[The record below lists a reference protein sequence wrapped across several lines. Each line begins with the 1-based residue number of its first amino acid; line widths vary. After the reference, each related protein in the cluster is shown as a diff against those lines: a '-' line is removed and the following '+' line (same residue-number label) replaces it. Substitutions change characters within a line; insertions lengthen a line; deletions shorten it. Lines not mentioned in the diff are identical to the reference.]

1 MLKLRILLISN
12 YKGDKQESMDRYAIL
27 VQQELAK
34 LSHEIKLIYP
44 PIFFG
49 IFFTNQ
55 KVNKWIGYLDKYL
68 IAPFYFLFVSNF
80 SGSYDIIHIC
90 DHSNAIYRRLFKPQK
105 LVITCHD
112 VLAIRGALG
121 FSDAHCM
128 ASKTGILLQKFIVAN
143 LTKIDKI
150 ACVSK
155 TTLKQLNELSPIPNN
170 EKRYWKYVPNT
181 FNQNFEPIE
190 ISLLTESLS
199 KFKLKYGNYLL
210 HVGSDLERKN
220 RQLLLNLLS
229 IKTEIRL
236 VVTQPFKSDLPGYVS
251 NSSNITVL
259 TNLTSSNLAA
269 IYQGAMALVFPSLAE
284 GFGWPIIEAQKSG
297 IPVICSDIPIH
308 REIAGDAAIFVNS
321 KNPEDWA
328 EAVDS
333 LNDPE
338 KRGSLVLKGFENI
351 KKYSSQI
358 FTEELLSLYTSN
370 EICH

>member
-1 MLKLRILLISN
+1 MRILLISN
-12 YKGDKQESMDRYAIL
+12 YKGDKQESMDRYAKL
-27 VQQELAK
+27 VQQK
-34 LSHEIKLIYP
+34 ITDLSHEVKLIYP

-68 IAPFYFLFVSNF
+68 IAPIYFLFISTIRGN
-80 SGSYDIIHIC
+80 YDIIHIC
-90 DHSNAIYRRLFKPQK
+90 DHSNAIYRSLFNPQK

-121 FSDAHCM
+121 FTDAHCR
-128 ASKTGILLQKFIVAN
+128 ASKTGIILQKFILAN
-143 LTKIDKI
+143 LIKIDKI

-155 TTLKQLNELSPIPNN
+155 TTLKQLIELSPIHNH
-170 EKRYWKYVPNT
+170 EKRNWKYVPNT

-190 ISLLTESLS
+190 LGLLSASLN
-199 KFKLKYGNYLL
+199 KFNLKCGAYLL
-210 HVGSDLERKN
+210 HIGSDLERKN

-229 IKTEIRL
+229 IKPEIRL
-236 VVTQPFKSDLPGYVS
+236 VVTQAFKSNLPTYNS
-251 NSSNITVL
+251 NSSNINVL
-259 TNLTSSNLAA
+259 NNLSSYDLAA

-321 KNPEDWA
+321 KNPGDWA
-328 EAVDS
+328 KAVDS
-333 LNDPE
+333 LNDLE
-338 KRGSLVLKGFENI
+338 KRNALLLKGFENI
-351 KKYSSQI
+351 KKYSNQI

-370 EICH
+370 EIYY

>member
-1 MLKLRILLISN
+1 MRILLISN
-12 YKGDKQESMDRYAIL
+12 YKGDKQVSMDRYAKL
-27 VQQELAK
+27 VQHELTK
-34 LSHEIKLIYP
+34 LSHEVKLIYP
-44 PIFFG
+44 PDFFG
-49 IFFTNQ
+49 IFFNNQ

-68 IAPFYFLFVSNF
+68 IAPFYFLYVSNVN
-80 SGSYDIIHIC
+80 GNYDIIHIC

-105 LVITCHD
+105 LVVTCHD

-121 FSDAHCM
+121 FSDAHCV
-128 ASKTGILLQKFIVAN
+128 ASKTGIILQKFILAN

-155 TTLKQLNELSPIPNN
+155 TTLKQLNELSPIPHN
-170 EKRYWKYVPNT
+170 EKPYWKYVPNT

-190 ISLLTESLS
+190 IGLLTESLNRL
-199 KFKLKYGNYLL
+199 KLKCGNYLL

-229 IKTEIRL
+229 IKTETRL
-236 VVTQPFKSDLPGYVS
+236 VVTQSFKPDLPAYIS
-251 NSSNITVL
+251 NASNINVL
-259 TNLTSSNLAA
+259 TNLTNSNLAA

-328 EAVDS
+328 KAVDS
-333 LNDPE
+333 LNDLE
-338 KRGSLVLKGFENI
+338 KRDTLVLKGFENI

-370 EICH
+370 EICN